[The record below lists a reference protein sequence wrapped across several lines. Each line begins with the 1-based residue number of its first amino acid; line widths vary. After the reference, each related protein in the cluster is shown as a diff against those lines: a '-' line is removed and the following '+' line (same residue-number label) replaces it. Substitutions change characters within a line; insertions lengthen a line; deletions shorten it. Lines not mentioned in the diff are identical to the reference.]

1 MPGAAHGKDWPRRP
15 GHLRSRACDGET
27 EGSHT
32 WQQLELP
39 LTQWRLNTPEMTPL
53 KTLISLFAKLIKAIT
68 SSGSNNNKKMGKTW
82 PSFKSMD

>member
-27 EGSHT
+27 EGPHT

-39 LTQWRLNTPEMTPL
+39 LTQWRPNTPEMT
-53 KTLISLFAKLIKAIT
+53 KLIKAIT
-68 SSGSNNNKKMGKTW
+68 SSGSNNNKKNGQNMAQ
-82 PSFKSMD
+82 F